1 MYPSIGTRNMRNII
15 NIMKE
20 TTMKSYREFVAEAQ
34 ARAEQ
39 PVGKTKGRQI
49 EYKRMDDLGD
59 NPSNYEDLDLNQTNP
74 HGIPV
79 SGSNVTAK
87 RLRLSNPSIVDSV
100 LTKAQIERT
109 RADVAGAAK
118 NRHHIGPKVQG
129 D

>member
-1 MYPSIGTRNMRNII
+1 MYPIIGMRNMRKTI
-15 NIMKE
+15 NIVKE
-20 TTMKSYREFVAEAQ
+20 RNMKSYKEFVAEAQ

-39 PVGKTKGRQI
+39 PVGKVKGRQI
-49 EYKRMDDLGD
+49 EYKRMPDLGD
-59 NPSNYEDLDLNQTNP
+59 NPSNYEDLDLSQTNP

-79 SGSNVTAK
+79 SGSNTTTK

-109 RADVAGAAK
+109 RADVAGSAK
-118 NRHHIGPKVQG
+118 NLHHIGPKVQG

>member
-39 PVGKTKGRQI
+39 PVGKIKGRQI

-79 SGSNVTAK
+79 SGSNVSAR
-87 RLRLSNPSIVDSV
+87 RLNLSNPSIVDSV
-100 LTKAQIERT
+100 LTKAQIART
-109 RADVAGAAK
+109 RADIAGSAK

>member
-1 MYPSIGTRNMRNII
+1 MYLSIGMRNTRKII

-34 ARAEQ
+34 VRAEQ

-49 EYKRMDDLGD
+49 EYKRMADLGD
-59 NPSNYEDLDLNQTNP
+59 DPSNYEDLDLNQTNP

-79 SGSNVTAK
+79 SGSNTTAK

-109 RADVAGAAK
+109 RADIAGAAK

>member
-1 MYPSIGTRNMRNII
+1 MSPIIGIGTMRKTIDI
-15 NIMKE
+15 VKE
-20 TTMKSYREFVAEAQ
+20 RTMKSYKEFVAEAQ

-39 PVGKTKGRQI
+39 PVGKIKGRQI

-59 NPSNYEDLDLNQTNP
+59 NPSNYEDLDLTQINP

-79 SGSNVTAK
+79 SGSNITTK
-87 RLRLSNPSIVDSV
+87 RLRLSNPSIVDSI

-109 RADVAGAAK
+109 RADIAGAAK